1 MRSLISLDAIDEIS
15 VNVSPYSVTYSNFT
29 GASINAVTKSGT
41 NELKG
46 TVYTYQKPK
55 NFIGKSINDVDVPNV
70 ESYKSSLYGFTLGA
84 PINKK

>member
-1 MRSLISLDAIDEIS
+1 MFLLIVLRIPI
-15 VNVSPYSVTYSNFT
+15 FT

-70 ESYKSSLYGFTLGA
+70 ESYKSSCMALH
-84 PINKK
+84 